1 MEKNVVNKN
10 IRQIMRDKK
19 LTEHKLAES
28 AGISDAVL
36 SNIIRCKRKVYADEV
51 ASIAAA
57 LQTPVSKLFQLQ
69 GDTTCHNCKFWNQF
83 YVKRHDGK
91 IIPWFYG
98 YCFRPGCCGP
108 REEWL
113 SCEKHQQRK

>member
-1 MEKNVVNKN
+1 MPRIKQNKEKYETEDFRKEVR
-10 IRQIMRDKK
+10 IQQGERD
-19 LTEHKLAES
+19 LMSVTAL
-28 AGISDAVL
+28 
-36 SNIIRCKRKVYADEV
+36 ADEV

-57 LQTPVSKLFQLQ
+57 LQTSVSKLSQQ
-69 GDTTCHNCKFWNQF
+69 QVDPMCHNCKFWNQF
-83 YVKRHDGK
+83 YVKRPDGK

-113 SCEKHQQRK
+113 SCKKYQQRK